1 MLKKLTALYALIT
14 TACASWQK
22 QPPPVPR
29 VVAEESH
36 GRYPHVRVELTSG
49 QRYDIYTPSVVGDS
63 IIGLSKPASD
73 SKAERI
79 AVATSDVKNIERQKF
94 SGGRTLVAVLAI
106 TVAVAAIVG
115 AAASSSSSSSSNS
128 SCSSSGA

>member
-14 TACASWQK
+14 TACASWQT
-22 QPPPVPR
+22 QPPPVPS
-29 VVAEESH
+29 VVKEEGSK
-36 GRYPHVRVELTSG
+36 RDSHVRVELTSG

-63 IIGLSKPASD
+63 IIGIDQPID
-73 SKAERI
+73 NPKAKRV
-79 AVATSDVKNIERQKF
+79 AVATSDIKSISRRKF
-94 SGGRTLVAVLAI
+94 SGGRTLVAVVAI
-106 TVAVAAIVG
+106 GVAAVAIVG